1 MNTTFYLTTLIL
13 TIIHGAVTA
22 DSKPWVALY
31 ALEEESEGGMEGGRR
46 EEEQEVEYVSIDSPE
61 SVDDCAK
68 LCPFS
73 TFEEAIKTE
82 PNRYKL
88 WTAFHYPREFFP
100 QLLVVSYSLNVSDN
114 NTAYNIN
121 DTYLNTI
128 YLVFPLHMFS
138 LFLGVLDKQ
147 HRGEVNLTLPCECTC
162 WLEVEFYTN
171 SDNSTLN
178 YLEVL
183 TEKV

>member
-1 MNTTFYLTTLIL
+1 MNTAFYLTTLIL
-13 TIIHGAVTA
+13 TIIHEAG
-22 DSKPWVALY
+22 
-31 ALEEESEGGMEGGRR
+31 
-46 EEEQEVEYVSIDSPE
+46 YVSIDSPE

-121 DTYLNTI
+121 DTYHIFGLSPA
-128 YLVFPLHMFS
+128 YV
-138 LFLGVLDKQ
+138 
-147 HRGEVNLTLPCECTC
+147 
-162 WLEVEFYTN
+162 
-171 SDNSTLN
+171 
-178 YLEVL
+178 
-183 TEKV
+183 